1 VEPLGASA
9 AGVAL
14 LCILRG
20 LGIMACWVLERDWLS
35 EDWACINPVAT
46 CGCAVAIPG
55 GTGAQVARWA
65 DIGMALGRNHSGPCW
80 YSVAQG

>member
-1 VEPLGASA
+1 VEPVGASA

-14 LCILRG
+14 LRILCG
-20 LGIMACWVLERDWLS
+20 LGVMACWVLGLDWLS

-65 DIGMALGRNHSGPCW
+65 DTGVALGGDHQGACW
-80 YSVAQG
+80 YSMA